1 MVQALRKYNSMQDL
15 RTPDDTDAPYDSGLP
30 RQRGDPS
37 NRSTWYGPQPGVSSQ
52 NFNPDEDLAILE
64 RQYRAE
70 PIQEET
76 YRERSGDMPRSSSDM

>member
-15 RTPDDTDAPYDSGLP
+15 HSTDDTDAAYRDG
-30 RQRGDPS
+30 PS
-37 NRSTWYGPQPGVSSQ
+37 TLHANLNKRSTWYGSQTGGSQ

-70 PIQEET
+70 SIQEET
-76 YRERSGDMPRSSSDM
+76 YQERPGNMPRSASDR